1 MKKRTPLKKKL
12 KILFVVSE
20 VSPLVSTGGLAE
32 VAQALSASL
41 RERGHD
47 VRMALPCYRQI
58 PEAARGEVGTV
69 CTADFGD
76 RRAQGALRVS
86 SLPESGVPLY
96 LVEHEGYFGR
106 GGVYGTGAHEYP
118 DNAERFCF
126 LALALLDALPRD
138 GWRPD
143 VVHCHDWHAAP
154 MAVFLRSRFLQ
165 DPFWGGVPV
174 VFTIHNLAFQGRYPA
189 ERFAATG
196 IPADLFTDFCLRYE
210 GDMNLMKGAVR
221 LADALTT
228 VSPRYA
234 REIQTLDYGAGLHDE
249 LAARSEGLTGI
260 LNGVDA
266 ALWSPE
272 RDTHLA
278 AVFSRERPGGKQT
291 CKADIQQAFG
301 LPILDTP
308 LFGMVSRL
316 YWQKGVDLLL
326 DALPRRLEEGA
337 QCVLLGAGDPELE
350 ARVREMAE
358 RFSEAFAVRLGY
370 DAALSHKIIAGSD
383 FLLMPSRYEPCGL
396 TQMYALAYGTVPVVR
411 RTGGLYDTVVP
422 LNARTLADRTAT
434 GVCFIPQTAGAVG
447 RAMDR
452 AVALWNDKTGLERVR
467 QAGMACD
474 FSWERSAGEY
484 AALYGRLPAE
494 AGSVS

>member
-1 MKKRTPLKKKL
+1 MKKRAPLKKKMN
-12 KILFVVSE
+12 ILFVVSE

-47 VRMALPCYRQI
+47 VRIALPCYRQI
-58 PEAARGEVGTV
+58 PEAARGEASTI
-69 CTADFGD
+69 CTADFGN
-76 RRAQGALRVS
+76 RRAHGALRVS

-106 GGVYGTGAHEYP
+106 GGIYGKGAHEYP

-126 LALALLDALPRD
+126 FALALLDALPRD

-154 MAVFLRSRFLQ
+154 MAIFLRSRWLD

-196 IPADLFTDFCLRYE
+196 IPADLFTDPCLRYE

-234 REIQTLDYGAGLHDE
+234 REIQTLDYGAGLNGE
-249 LAARSEGLTGI
+249 LAARAEGLTGI
-260 LNGVDA
+260 LNGVDT
-266 ALWSPE
+266 ALWSPG
-272 RDTHLA
+272 RDPHLA
-278 AVFSRERPGGKQT
+278 AAFSFERPGGKQT
-291 CKADIQQAFG
+291 CKADLQKAMG
-301 LPILDTP
+301 LPVRDVP
-308 LFGMVSRL
+308 LFGLVSRL

-350 ARVREMAE
+350 ARVRETAE
-358 RFSEAFAVRLGY
+358 RFPEAFAVRFGY

-422 LNARTLADRTAT
+422 LNALTRANGTAT
-434 GVCFIPQTAGAVG
+434 GICFIPQTAGAVG

-452 AVALWNDKTGLERVR
+452 AVALWNDRDGLEGVR
-467 QAGMACD
+467 RAGMARD

-484 AALYGRLPAE
+484 TALYVRLLGE
-494 AGSVS
+494 GSRVS

>member
-1 MKKRTPLKKKL
+1 MKKRAPLKKKL
-12 KILFVVSE
+12 NVLFVVSE

-47 VRMALPCYRQI
+47 VRIALPCYGQI
-58 PEAARGEVGTV
+58 PAQARGEAGTV
-69 CTADFGD
+69 CAADFGD
-76 RRAQGALRVS
+76 RRAGGALRVS

-106 GGVYGTGAHEYP
+106 PGIYGTGAHEYP

-126 LALALLDALPRD
+126 FALALLDALPRD

-154 MAVFLRSRFLQ
+154 MAIFLRSRWLG

-196 IPADLFTDFCLRYE
+196 IPADLFTDSCLRYE

-234 REIQTLDYGAGLHDE
+234 REIQTLDYGAGLQGE

-272 RDTHLA
+272 RDAHLVEA
-278 AVFSRERPGGKQT
+278 FSREHPEGKDA
-291 CKADIQQAFG
+291 CRADIQQAFG
-301 LPILDTP
+301 LPVLDKP
-308 LFGMVSRL
+308 LFGLVSRL

-326 DALPRRLEEGA
+326 DALPKRLEEGA

-358 RFSEAFAVRLGY
+358 RFPEAFAVRIGY

-422 LNARTLADRTAT
+422 LNTRTLANGAAT
-434 GVCFIPQTAGAVG
+434 GICFIPQTAGAVG
-447 RAMDR
+447 RALDR
-452 AVALWNDKTGLERVR
+452 AVALWNDKAGLERVR
-467 QAGMACD
+467 RAGMACD

-484 AALYGRLPAE
+484 LALYGQLLK
-494 AGSVS
+494 GSSRVS